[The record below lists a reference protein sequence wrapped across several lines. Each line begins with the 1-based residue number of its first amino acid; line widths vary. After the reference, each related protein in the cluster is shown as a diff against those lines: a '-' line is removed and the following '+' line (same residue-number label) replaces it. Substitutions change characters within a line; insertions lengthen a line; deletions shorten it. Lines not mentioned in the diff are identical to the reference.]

1 MTARFN
7 PLRPD
12 LGLFLFR
19 LLGFAVSALMSIA
32 RTSSH
37 RRAVWHELASDNRRS
52 EDVLILPIIIA
63 ELELRNIDWSVF
75 GVHLAEN

>member
-1 MTARFN
+1 MGGR
-7 PLRPD
+7 RG

-19 LLGFAVSALMSIA
+19 LLGFAFPRCCLLGGLQATGMRYGMS
-32 RTSSH
+32 
-37 RRAVWHELASDNRRS
+37 LASDNRRS

-63 ELELRNIDWSVF
+63 ELELSNIDWSVF